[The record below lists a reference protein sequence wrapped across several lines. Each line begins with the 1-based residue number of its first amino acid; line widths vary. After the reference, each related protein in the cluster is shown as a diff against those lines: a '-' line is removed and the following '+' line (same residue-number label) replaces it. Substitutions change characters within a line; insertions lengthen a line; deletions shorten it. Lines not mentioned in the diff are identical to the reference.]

1 MRKCVNHTLRS
12 DNLSATIKADGAELC
27 SLRSAQGL
35 ELLWQAGPAWPRHAP
50 ILFPIVGRL
59 KNDEL
64 RHRGKIYPMTQHG
77 FARDREFEW
86 SERGSRSCTLV
97 LTDDAA
103 TRSKF
108 PFAFRLVV
116 IYALD
121 EAHLDVSFE
130 ITNTGEEALPVS
142 IGAHPAFNWP
152 LLPGLAKDAYKVH
165 FSSEERES
173 VRRLKDGL
181 LREAPE
187 PTPIRGKILAL
198 SEQLFED
205 DAVILDRPAST
216 AVHYVAESG
225 PSIEVSWQGFR
236 ELGLWSKPGGASFL
250 CIEPWHGFASP
261 SNFDGEFIDKPGL
274 MQIAPAATRILK
286 YRIRVGSGGG

>member
-1 MRKCVNHTLRS
+1 
-12 DNLSATIKADGAELC
+12 
-27 SLRSAQGL
+27 
-35 ELLWQAGPAWPRHAP
+35 
-50 ILFPIVGRL
+50 
-59 KNDEL
+59 
-64 RHRGKIYPMTQHG
+64 
-77 FARDREFEW
+77 
-86 SERGSRSCTLV
+86 V

-108 PFAFRLVV
+108 PFAFRLAVT
-116 IYALD
+116 YAVE

-130 ITNTGEEALPVS
+130 IINTGEEALPAS

-152 LLPGLAKDAYKVH
+152 LLPGLAKDAYRVC
-165 FSSEERES
+165 FFSEERES
-173 VRRLKDGL
+173 IRRLKDGL
-181 LREAPE
+181 LRAAPE

-205 DAVILDRPAST
+205 DAVILYRPAST
-216 AVHYVAESG
+216 AVRYVAESG

-261 SNFDGEFIDKPGL
+261 SNFDGEFIDKPGP
-274 MQIAPAATRILK
+274 MQIAPAAARILK
-286 YRIRVGSGGG
+286 YRISVGSGGN